1 MAWFESS
8 IMDDLLQEFLTESH
22 EHLDTV
28 DRQMVEFESNPSN
41 SEILRNIFRLVHTIK
56 GTCGFLGLPRLE
68 ALAHS
73 AETLLGQLR
82 DGAEV
87 SAAAVTLILASID
100 RIKVIL
106 AGLEKAGAEPE
117 GSDADL
123 ILKLDALTQAV
134 RPSPPPGTVGS
145 LTYQVLE
152 RSLKAGEASLDE
164 LERVFRET
172 EGPDMDN
179 KVIDDHVE
187 HPALS
192 VLTATRSDR
201 QADDPTESRLA
212 AQTIRV
218 QVGTLEHLMTMVSEL
233 VLTRN
238 QLLEIARRESDQSF
252 KLPLQ
257 RLSHIT
263 AELQDGVMKTRMQ
276 PIGNAW
282 NKLPRVIRDLSAEL
296 GKKIELVL
304 EGAETELDRQVLE
317 QIKDPLTH
325 MVRNSAGHGIELPA
339 DRLAAGKPEV
349 GRIRLNAA
357 HEGGSITIRISDDG
371 KGLDIGR
378 IRKKAQEA
386 GLASAAELE
395 KMTDAQIARFIFHAG
410 LSTASTVTNVSGRGV
425 GMDVVKSNIDAIGGT
440 VDIAWEPGRGTTFS
454 VKLPLTLAIVSALI
468 VAVDDQRYAI
478 PQAVVRELVRVRPG
492 SGHVI
497 EKVNGASILRLRERL
512 LPVMTLSGVMQSAE
526 GAVENGFVV
535 VTQIGQQQFGLMVD
549 GVLQTEEIV
558 VKPMSGKLKGISL
571 FSGNT
576 ILGDGAVVLILD
588 PNGLARRVG
597 NLDLDDDSAATDHQ
611 VAKEA
616 RGTAQTVLVFHGGGH
631 SLKAVPLSLVTRLEE
646 IDGSSIEFASGKP
659 LVQYRGKL
667 MPLVLANDE
676 LKLNREGLQPLV
688 IFSDGARTM
697 GLAVESIV
705 DIIEE
710 HVDIEFATHEAGV
723 LGSVVLGGRATEM
736 IDLAHYLPQ
745 AYPDW
750 LTGQPA
756 PVSRGSRNILLVEQS
771 DFIREMLAPVI
782 KAAGFNPVCCANATE
797 AIAQLSGPQIFD
809 SIIVDIENPGSEGF
823 RIVEQ
828 ARQDSRHA
836 QARLIGMASVA
847 HPDLVERSHAAG
859 LRVLVAKF
867 DRHNLMLALRT
878 LPSSISEAA

>member
-1 MAWFESS
+1 
-8 IMDDLLQEFLTESH
+8 MDDLLQEFLTESH

-87 SAAAVTLILASID
+87 TALAVTLTLASID

-106 AGLEKAGAEPE
+106 AGLENSGVEPV

-123 ILKLDALTQAV
+123 IAELDALTRTPAA
-134 RPSPPPGTVGS
+134 PAAAGS
-145 LTYQVLE
+145 LPAHVPE
-152 RSLKAGEASLDE
+152 RPLKTGEASLDE
-164 LERVFRET
+164 LERAFRET
-172 EGPDMDN
+172 EGPEIIAAEAEAR
-179 KVIDDHVE
+179 VP
-187 HPALS
+187 PAS
-192 VLTATRSDR
+192 RSDR
-201 QADDPTESRLA
+201 QVDDPSESKLA
-212 AQTIRV
+212 AQSIRV

-238 QLLEIARRESDQSF
+238 QLLEIARRENDQSF

-282 NKLPRVIRDLSAEL
+282 NKLPRVVRDLSAEL
-296 GKKIELVL
+296 GKKIELVM
-304 EGAETELDRQVLE
+304 EGADTELDRQVLE

-325 MVRNSAGHGIELPA
+325 MVRNSADHGVEFPA
-339 DRLAAGKPEV
+339 ERLAAGKPET
-349 GRIRLNAA
+349 GRIRLSAA

-371 KGLDIGR
+371 KGLDIAR
-378 IRKKAQEA
+378 IRMKALEA
-386 GLASAAELE
+386 GIASSAELE
-395 KMTDAQIARFIFHAG
+395 KMTDAQVARFIFHAG
-410 LSTASTVTNVSGRGV
+410 LSTSAVVTNVSGRGV

-440 VDIAWEPGRGTTFS
+440 VDIGWEPGRGTTFS

-468 VAVDDQRYAI
+468 VAVGDQRFAI

-492 SGHVI
+492 SGHTV

-512 LPVMTLSGVMQSAE
+512 LPVVTLSGVMLTGE

-558 VKPMSGKLKGISL
+558 VKPMSAKLKGISL

-597 NLDLDDDSAATDHQ
+597 NLDLEEESTAADDP
-611 VAKEA
+611 VAEDA
-616 RGTAQTVLVFHGGGH
+616 RGAAQTVLVFHGGGN

-659 LVQYRGKL
+659 LVQYRGRL
-667 MPLVLANDE
+667 MPLVPATQALT
-676 LKLNREGLQPLV
+676 LNREGLQPLV
-688 IFSDGARTM
+688 IFSDGARIM

-705 DIIEE
+705 DIVQE
-710 HVDIEFATHEAGV
+710 HVDIEFATNEPGV

-756 PVSRGSRNILLVEQS
+756 VVRTGHGNVLLLEQS

-782 KAAGFNPVCCANATE
+782 KAAGFNPVCCATAAE
-797 AIAQLSGPQIFD
+797 AMAQLAGPQSFD
-809 SIIVDIENPGSEGF
+809 SLIVDIEHVGSDGL
-823 RIVEQ
+823 RIIEL
-828 ARQDSRHA
+828 ARQERRHA
-836 QARLIGMASVA
+836 EVRLIGMASVP
-847 HPDLVERSHAAG
+847 HPDLVERAHAAG
-859 LRVLVAKF
+859 LRELVAKF
-867 DRHNLMLALRT
+867 DRHSLMLALRN
-878 LPSSISEAA
+878 LPNALSEAA